1 MVKLS
6 IFDGFC
12 DDEAADDEERYVSHI
27 THGCSHNTWMCF
39 FFPRGMCLAKQQ
51 ASKSEEEENRKLKK
65 WRKRT
70 IACIQCPVSNGGWH
84 YQLEAKDK
92 RLYCTK

>member
-1 MVKLS
+1 MEMDSNLGALLRRRLFIMVKLS

-51 ASKSEEEENRKLKK
+51 ASKSEEEENRKLEE
-65 WRKRT
+65 
-70 IACIQCPVSNGGWH
+70 V
-84 YQLEAKDK
+84 
-92 RLYCTK
+92 